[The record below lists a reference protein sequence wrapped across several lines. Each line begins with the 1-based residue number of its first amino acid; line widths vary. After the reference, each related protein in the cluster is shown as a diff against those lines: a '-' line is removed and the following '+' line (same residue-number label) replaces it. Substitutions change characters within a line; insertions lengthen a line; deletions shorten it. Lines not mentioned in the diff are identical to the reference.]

1 MLLKGLEMPYLV
13 LLKARGKWIL
23 EMLQK
28 HKEKKWNIYSD
39 VSRKE
44 LIKNKGL

>member
-1 MLLKGLEMPYLV
+1 MDIRNASKTQ
-13 LLKARGKWIL
+13 R
-23 EMLQK
+23 
-28 HKEKKWNIYSD
+28 KKWNIYSD